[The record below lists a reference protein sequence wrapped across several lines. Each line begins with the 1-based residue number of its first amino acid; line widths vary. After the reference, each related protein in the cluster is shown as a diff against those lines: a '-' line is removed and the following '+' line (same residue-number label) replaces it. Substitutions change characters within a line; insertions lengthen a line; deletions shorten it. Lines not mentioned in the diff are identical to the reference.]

1 MVRFLLDTNILSDLI
16 RNPRGLVAS
25 RLDALTPEE
34 SVCTSMIV
42 AAELRYG
49 VMKKKSQTLTARVE
63 EILQV
68 IDVLG
73 FAPDA
78 DRHYGVLRT
87 DLEARGKPIGA
98 NDMLIA
104 ANALASGCVLV
115 TDNVDEFARIR
126 GLKMQN
132 WLRPSARSRD

>member
-16 RNPRGLVAS
+16 RNPGGLVAS
-25 RLDALTPEE
+25 RLDALTSEE

-49 VMKKKSQTLTARVE
+49 ALKKKSQILTARVE
-63 EILQV
+63 EVLQV
-68 IDVLG
+68 IDLLP

-78 DRHYGVLRT
+78 DRHYGILRT
-87 DLEARGKPIGA
+87 DLEVRGKPIGA

-104 ANALASGCVLV
+104 ANALANGCVLV

-126 GLKMQN
+126 GLKIQN
-132 WLRPSARSRD
+132 WLRPSARSRN